1 MLRIR
6 PVNFYHINMEGVI
19 ISLAILI
26 FLSHLFS
33 AMFVKTRMPE
43 VLPLLL
49 LGILLGP
56 LLNIVSPADFGMVD
70 QVFTRVLLIVILF
83 ESGLGL
89 RISQIRS
96 TWEQSSRLTLIS
108 FVVIMCVVALLS
120 KIVLNLHW
128 AYAVILGSILADN
141 SFAIIIPLISKLNIT
156 NTTKTVLLTESTI
169 GGVISIVVTITLLNM
184 AKIQSF
190 DVSLIVAKIIYT
202 FMVACITG
210 GAAAIF
216 WTTVLNKVRKLE
228 NGIFLTLAFVL
239 VVYSVCETLGSDGSI
254 GAFIFGIVAGNI
266 RTIRKLH
273 GFKFIERFTM
283 NVKSKA
289 FNDTEKSFF
298 SEVVF
303 VLRTFFFVYI
313 GISMQLSSLY
323 SILCGLLFTLVI
335 FMARIPTVNYMLE
348 KSVSRI
354 DSAVTSI
361 MVPKGLV
368 TAVLASL
375 IMQSGVPGGVILQ
388 NTIYSVILF
397 SIILAT
403 LLSFFIE
410 KGWGMPAVNFL
421 FKRHREF
428 YPDAIPAPA
437 AKKVEIGHQQKH
449 LIAKDR

>member
-1 MLRIR
+1 
-6 PVNFYHINMEGVI
+6 MEGVI

-56 LLNIVSPADFGMVD
+56 ILNIVSPSDFGMVD

-96 TWEQSSRLTLIS
+96 TWEQSCRLTICS
-108 FVVIMCVVALLS
+108 FIVMLCVVAILS
-120 KIVLNLHW
+120 KIVLGLHW
-128 AYAVILGSILADN
+128 AYAIILGAILADN
-141 SFAIIIPLISKLNIT
+141 SFAIIIPLISKLNIS
-156 NTTKTVLLTESTI
+156 NNIKTVLLVESTI
-169 GGVISIVVTITLLNM
+169 GGVISIVLTITLLNM

-190 DVSLIVAKIIYT
+190 DPSLIVAKIIYT
-202 FMVACITG
+202 FLIACAVG

-216 WTTVLNKVRKLE
+216 WTTVLSKVRKLE

-239 VVYSVCETLGSDGSI
+239 VVYSICETLGSDGSI

-289 FNDTEKSFF
+289 FNDVEKSFF
-298 SEVVF
+298 GEVVF

-313 GISMQLSSLY
+313 GISMQITSIY
-323 SILCGLLFTLVI
+323 SMLCGLLFTLVI
-335 FMARIPTVNYMLE
+335 FMARIPSVNYLLD

-354 DSAVTSI
+354 DTAVTSV

-375 IMQSGVPGGVILQ
+375 IMQSGVPGGAVLQ

-403 LLSFFIE
+403 LFSFFIE
-410 KGWGMPAVNFL
+410 KGWTVQVSDFL
-421 FKRHREF
+421 FKRHREL
-428 YPDAIPAPA
+428 APA
-437 AKKVEIGHQQKH
+437 NNAPATNKKSAAINHQQKH
-449 LIAKDR
+449 LITKER

>member
-1 MLRIR
+1 
-6 PVNFYHINMEGVI
+6 MEGVI

-43 VLPLLL
+43 VLPLLI
-49 LGILLGP
+49 LGIIIGP
-56 LLNIVSPADFGMVD
+56 ILKIVSPSDFGMVD
-70 QVFTRVLLIVILF
+70 QVFSRVLLIVILF

-96 TWEQSSRLTLIS
+96 TWEQSSRLTVIS
-108 FVVIMCVVALLS
+108 FVIIMCIVALLA
-120 KIVLNLHW
+120 KIALGLHW
-128 AYAVILGSILADN
+128 AYAIILGSILADN
-141 SFAIIIPLISKLNIT
+141 SFAIIIPLISKLNIS
-156 NTTKTVLLTESTI
+156 NNIKTVLLTESTM
-169 GGVISIVVTITLLNM
+169 GGVISIVVTMTLLSM

-190 DVSLIVAKIIYT
+190 DPSLIIAKIIYT
-202 FMVACITG
+202 FMVSCTVG

-266 RTIRKLH
+266 RTIRKLN
-273 GFKFIERFTM
+273 GFKFIERFTK

-289 FNDTEKSFF
+289 FNDVEKSFF

-313 GISMQLSSLY
+313 GISMQITSMY
-323 SILCGLLFTLVI
+323 SMLCGLLFTIVI
-335 FMARIPTVNYMLE
+335 FMVRIPVVNYVLD

-354 DSAVTSI
+354 DSAVTSV

-368 TAVLASL
+368 TAVLAAL
-375 IMQSGVPGGVILQ
+375 IMKSGVSGGAVLQ

-403 LLSFFIE
+403 LFSFFIE
-410 KGWGMPAVNFL
+410 KGWCMPAINFL
-421 FKRHREF
+421 FKRHRDVCPEN
-428 YPDAIPAPA
+428 A
-437 AKKVEIGHQQKH
+437 AWDCPVKKTEIMHQQKH

>member
-1 MLRIR
+1 
-6 PVNFYHINMEGVI
+6 MEGVI

-56 LLNIVSPADFGMVD
+56 IFNIVSPSDFGMVD

-96 TWEQSSRLTLIS
+96 SWSQSCRLTFGS
-108 FVVIMCVVALLS
+108 FIIMLCVVAILS
-120 KIVLNLHW
+120 KIVLGLHW
-128 AYAVILGSILADN
+128 AYAIILGAILADN
-141 SFAIIIPLISKLNIT
+141 SFAIIIPLISKLNIA
-156 NTTKTVLLTESTI
+156 NNTKTVLLVESTI
-169 GGVISIVVTITLLNM
+169 GGVLSIVLTITLLNM

-190 DVSLIVAKIIYT
+190 DPSLIVAKILYT
-202 FMVACITG
+202 FLVAFAVG

-216 WTTVLNKVRKLE
+216 WTTVLSKVRKLE

-239 VVYSVCETLGSDGSI
+239 VVYSICETLGSDGSI

-289 FNDTEKSFF
+289 FNDVEKSFF
-298 SEVVF
+298 GEVVF

-313 GISMQLSSLY
+313 GISMQITSIY
-323 SILCGLLFTLVI
+323 SMLCGLLFTLVI
-335 FMARIPTVNYMLE
+335 FMARIPTVNYLLD
-348 KSVSRI
+348 KTVSRI
-354 DSAVTSI
+354 DTSVTSV

-375 IMQSGVPGGVILQ
+375 IMQSGVPGGEILQ

-403 LLSFFIE
+403 LFSFFIE
-410 KGWGMPAVNFL
+410 KGWTAQISDFL
-421 FKRHREF
+421 FKRHKDF
-428 YPDAIPAPA
+428 IPVNNGPVGH
-437 AKKVEIGHQQKH
+437 KKGADVNHQQKH
-449 LIAKDR
+449 LVARER